1 VDIKEYRSS
10 FMSGVSDRVLKVLS
24 PGDTKFEWK
33 DWIRFGLTA
42 GMVVLAI
49 IDIALVDNRPEKGY
63 KNVTQFSYHAYD
75 FNNNGAIH
83 GPFLGKVRLA
93 GSISVADNAGLTD
106 NMKQSICDKVGI
118 VMINNTYTLV
128 PHMMDK
134 CKMMRTPHMF
144 FGNVHSSWSVLGA
157 QSIYNL
163 VKHIGCILI
172 AFLVFSWI
180 EDRILTH
187 TKSNENE
194 KANYFRSHF
203 RFMRSLTV
211 ILAIIVFTF
220 NIAYDINDDM
230 HVVDGNHDNKV
241 AIGSITTGVSFCLV
255 SILIICLSHLDD
267 PWTEEVAAHD
277 EEGAK
282 ATQLPVIVDDNNDTV
297 QNMPGVT
304 VVPGYGEV
312 PTEYNF
318 AQQSRQFRGHKQV
331 QFGAFNL
338 ELFEKD
344 AAYSSPSKLFPFK
357 AESDQY
363 TKVQTMYRNIHV
375 SYLMLLLFPLV
386 SILALARAHMY
397 NHTKIVD
404 VHVQLIFFSSIFFAV
419 LDIMQSRVSSV
430 LASFTQP
437 NSMKTAIGQIKIF
450 VVLAFCLAKL
460 FVFIPAYQLT
470 ARYYIQ
476 SDTVQFILVL
486 SQLLVFLLLS
496 GLDLAYI
503 VGETLT
509 DVMMVDIR
517 QLFFYVYLGFL
528 TVSMYWI

>member
-1 VDIKEYRSS
+1 
-10 FMSGVSDRVLKVLS
+10 MSGVSDRVLKGLS

-33 DWIRFGLTA
+33 DWMRVGLTA

-49 IDIALVDNRPEKGY
+49 IDITLLDYRPEKGY

-106 NMKQSICDKVGI
+106 NMKQSICYKVGI
-118 VMINNTYTLV
+118 VMINNTYTPI

-187 TKSNENE
+187 TKSGENE

-267 PWTEEVAAHD
+267 PWTKDEVAATPEARV
-277 EEGAK
+277 EEP
-282 ATQLPVIVDDNNDTV
+282 ATNNGDTGSVEVGLPEKTTDFEPN
-297 QNMPGVT
+297 PA
-304 VVPGYGEV
+304 
-312 PTEYNF
+312 YNF
-318 AQQSRQFRGHKQV
+318 TQQSRQFRGHKQV

-344 AAYSSPSKLFPFK
+344 AVWSSPSKVFPFK

-363 TKVQTMYRNIHV
+363 MKVQTMYRNIHV

-450 VVLAFCLAKL
+450 VVLAFCLAKS

-470 ARYYIQ
+470 AGYYIQ
-476 SDTVQFILVL
+476 SNTVQFILVL
-486 SQLLVFLLLS
+486 AQLLVFALLS
-496 GLDLAYI
+496 VVDLLYI
-503 VGETLT
+503 TSLFETLT
-509 DVMMVDIR
+509 DVMMVDFK
-517 QLFFYVYLGFL
+517 QLFFYAYLGFL